1 MGGAT
6 MASTK
11 SLRSWLRSPYGLLT
25 AFLFLTLG
33 PSLGLVW
40 LGWRLLDQDRAL
52 ENQRIEDRR
61 ERAADQV
68 VAALQRAVQASEFDL
83 AQLRAPAPG
92 DDALMVEVKGTEI
105 RVHPDDALLFGPVSS
120 LTQDASSSVYRE
132 AEVYEFQQRD
142 YQRAIR
148 ALQPLTR
155 SPNRTIRAGALLRI
169 ARNQRKAGQLDAALR
184 TYTDLAAYGETAAG
198 GLPAGLVA
206 RRARCDV
213 LAGLGRRED
222 LAREAADL
230 YGLLRRSEWRLS
242 QAAYD
247 VHAEEAAAWV
257 GVSRDSE
264 APALALAEAVA
275 WLAEQDGQKTLDSG
289 RASSVRH
296 DRLVTILWTGGPQG
310 LRALVAGPQYL
321 ERKWLSAA
329 APLADTL
336 RVTVSVHEAS
346 PEAAVA
352 ARSTSVT
359 GLPWPVAVAN
369 RDTKAEFEEF
379 AARRRLLLG
388 ALGLLA
394 VVVVAGSYSVARA
407 YGREVA
413 VMRLQSEFVSA
424 VSHEFRTPLTS
435 LRQLSETLIEGRPL
449 ADERRAAYYQALD
462 RATNRL
468 QKLVEGLLDFG
479 RMESGA
485 MVYRKQELDPAAL
498 VTTVV
503 DEFRREAADPERH
516 VGLEAA
522 DGLPLIHA
530 DPEPLARAIW
540 NLLDNAEKYSP
551 ASTTIHVD
559 VEREG
564 AGIAIRVRDAGP
576 GIPEAEQ
583 REILRKFVRG
593 SAADATHI
601 KGTGIGLAMVK
612 HIVDAH
618 GGSLRVESAPGE
630 GSTFSILLPTSRD
643 QRPGARAGSAS
654 ALLPESPAPGP

>member
-1 MGGAT
+1 

-11 SLRSWLRSPYGLLT
+11 SLRSWFRSPYGLLT
-25 AFLFLTLG
+25 AFLVLTLG

-52 ENQRIEDRR
+52 QNQRIEERR

-68 VAALQRAVQASEFDL
+68 VASLQRALQTSELDVT
-83 AQLRAPAPG
+83 QRRGPAPG
-92 DDALMVEVKGTEI
+92 DDALMVEFRGSEVRVYPNGT
-105 RVHPDDALLFGPVSS
+105 LLFSPPASVP
-120 LTQDASSSVYRE
+120 QDVASNVYRE
-132 AEVYEFQQRD
+132 AETYEFQRQD
-142 YQRAIR
+142 YERALR

-155 SPNRTIRAGALLRI
+155 SSDPLIRAGALLRI
-169 ARNQRKAGQLDAALR
+169 ARNQRKAGQFDPALR
-184 TYTDLAAYGETAAG
+184 TYTELAAYDGTPAD

-222 LAREAADL
+222 LAKEAADL
-230 YGLLRRSEWRLS
+230 YSLLRRGQWRLS

-247 VHAEEAAAWV
+247 VHAEEAAAWLDV
-257 GVSRDSE
+257 NRDSE

-275 WLAEQDGQKTLDSG
+275 WLAAQESRGTLDSG
-289 RASSVRH
+289 RASRIRQN
-296 DRLVTILWTGGPQG
+296 RLVTILWTRGPEG

-321 ERKWLSAA
+321 EDRWLSAV

-336 RVTVSVHEAS
+336 RVTVTLNEPS
-346 PEAAVA
+346 PGAAA
-352 ARSTSVT
+352 AGRSASVT
-359 GLPWPVAVAN
+359 GLPWPVLVES
-369 RDTKAEFEEF
+369 RDPQAALEEF
-379 AARRRLLLG
+379 AGRRRLLLG

-394 VVVVAGSYSVARA
+394 IVVGVGVYSVGRA
-407 YGREVA
+407 YARELA

-435 LRQLSETLIEGRPL
+435 LRQLSETLNERRPL
-449 ADERRAAYYQALD
+449 EDERRAKYYQALD

-485 MVYRKQELDPAAL
+485 MVYRKQDLDASAL
-498 VTTVV
+498 VTSVV
-503 DEFRREAADPERH
+503 DEFQREAGDRGCRVELKTA
-516 VGLEAA
+516 GA
-522 DGLPLIHA
+522 LPSIHA
-530 DPEPLARAIW
+530 DPEALGRAVW

-551 ASTTIHVD
+551 ECKTIQVD

-564 AGIAIRVRDAGP
+564 AGIAIRVRDRGL
-576 GIPEAEQ
+576 GIPAAEH
-583 REILRKFVRG
+583 REVLRKFVRG
-593 SAADATHI
+593 TSAHTTGI

-618 GGSLRVESAPGE
+618 GGSLRLESALGK
-630 GSTFSILLPTSRD
+630 GSTFSIVLP
-643 QRPGARAGSAS
+643 AGV
-654 ALLPESPAPGP
+654 